1 MTNRNSF
8 TLVAIIALTTLAA
21 ACGSL
26 SATQSVAPQL
36 EEARALNTELRGEW
50 TATQEMLNGTLSAV
64 EEFPKL
70 GIDPSQI
77 DVDLLK
83 KALTECFEAP
93 LATAE
98 DSAKSG
104 DVATGDDA
112 TAMVEDTGAAIA
124 TKCEGES
131 MAALN
136 DMAGKASPEVGTFI
150 ESKIGAISLIK
161 VNLKEKLPAAAT
173 NIGERYA
180 AAKLKVEELRLTADG
195 LKTAA
200 DANPLMDDKAKA
212 TFNTEYEAL
221 QAELAGLDELLG
233 SMESE
238 ALGLPDR
245 LRTTQE
251 TFIQGLANFGQQ

>member
-1 MTNRNSF
+1 MTNRNI

-21 ACGSL
+21 ACGSI
-26 SATQSVAPQL
+26 SAKQSVAPQL

-50 TATQEMLNGTLSAV
+50 TATQEMLNGTLAAV

-70 GIDPSQI
+70 GIDPSTV

-93 LATAE
+93 VASAE

-104 DVATGDDA
+104 DVATGEDA
-112 TAMVEDTGAAIA
+112 ANMAEDTGAAVA

-131 MAALN
+131 MAALQ
-136 DMAGKASPEVGTFI
+136 DMKGNASPEIGTFI
-150 ESKIGAISLIK
+150 DNKVGAISMIK
-161 VNLKEKLPAAAT
+161 VNLKEKLPAKAT
-173 NIGERYA
+173 DIGERYA
-180 AAKLKVEELRLTADG
+180 AAKLKVEELRATADG
-195 LKTAA
+195 LKAAA
-200 DANPLMDDKAKA
+200 DANPLMNDEEKAK
-212 TFNTEYEAL
+212 FNAEYEAL

-251 TFIQGLANFGQQ
+251 TFVQGLANFGQQ

>member
-1 MTNRNSF
+1 MTNRNNF

-26 SATQSVAPQL
+26 SAKQSVAPQL

-50 TATQEMLNGTLSAV
+50 TATQEMLNGTLAAV
-64 EEFPKL
+64 EEFPKM
-70 GIDPSQI
+70 GIDPSMV

-93 LATAE
+93 LASAE
-98 DSAKSG
+98 ESAKSG
-104 DVATGDDA
+104 DVATGEDA
-112 TAMVEDTGAAIA
+112 AAMAEDTGAAMA

-131 MAALN
+131 MSALN
-136 DMAGKASPEVGTFI
+136 DMSGKASPEVGTFI
-150 ESKIGAISLIK
+150 QSKVGAISMIK
-161 VNLKEKLPAAAT
+161 VNLKEKLPAKAT
-173 NIGERYA
+173 EIGQKYA

-200 DANPLMDDKAKA
+200 DANSLMNDKEKA
-212 TFNTEYEAL
+212 AFATEYEAL

-251 TFIQGLANFGQQ
+251 TFVTGLANFGQ